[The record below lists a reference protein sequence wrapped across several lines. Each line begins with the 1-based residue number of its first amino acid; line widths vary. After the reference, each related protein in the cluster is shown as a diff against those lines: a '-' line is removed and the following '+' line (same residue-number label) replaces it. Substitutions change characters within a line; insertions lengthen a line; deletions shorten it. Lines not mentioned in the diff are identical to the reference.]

1 MTRLLLCTDLDRTLL
16 PNGPQRE
23 SKTARE
29 RFRLLAQRPE
39 VTLTYVTGRH
49 RALVDKAIRNYSLPL
64 PDFVIADVG
73 STIYQ
78 VEDRHWHVWDAWE
91 AVISEDWGG
100 NSHDQLHEL
109 LTGVKE
115 LRLQEHSKQN
125 THKLSYY
132 VPLYVNHGQL
142 VARIQALLE
151 QQGIRANIIWSV
163 DEPANIGLLDILPAS
178 AGKSYAIEFLMRQ
191 LGFSLR
197 ETVFAGDSGNDI
209 GVLASPI
216 QSVLVANA
224 ADEVRKAV
232 IRQAQINQQRD
243 TVYLAQGDY
252 LGMNGYYSAG
262 ILEGVAHY
270 IPEAEAWF
278 GTLEDDT

>member
-29 RFRLLAQRPE
+29 RFRRLAERPE
-39 VTLTYVTGRH
+39 VTLAYVTGRH
-49 RALVDKAIRNYSLPL
+49 RALVDKAIRNYSIPQ

-78 VEDRHWHVWDAWE
+78 NDGKHWQAWE
-91 AVISEDWGG
+91 AWDAAIGQDWGG
-100 NSHDQLHEL
+100 KSNAQLHEL
-109 LTGVKE
+109 LTGIKE
-115 LRLQEHSKQN
+115 LRLQEHNKQN

-132 VPLYVNHGQL
+132 VPLYVNQVSL
-142 VARIQALLE
+142 LASIQALLD
-151 QQGIRANIIWSV
+151 QQGIRANLVWSV

-178 AGKSYAIEFLMRQ
+178 AGKRQAIEFLMQQ
-191 LGFSLR
+191 LDFSLQ

-209 GVLASPI
+209 GVMASPV

-224 ADEVRKAV
+224 AQPV
-232 IRQAQINQQRD
+232 RQAVMRQARINRQTD
-243 TVYLAQGDY
+243 TVYLAKGDY
-252 LGMNGYYSAG
+252 LGMNGHYSAG

-270 IPEAEAWF
+270 IPQAEAWF
-278 GTLEDDT
+278 GSVEE